1 MRVTQSGKLRLDWGA
16 ETLWQ
21 SPLPKSVFDGDT
33 LHLFAVLAE
42 VPSTPPRL
50 FWEMDGQTVQAAPE
64 TISRVADGDLARL
77 GGACRLEHTPNKKE
91 ALELALRYQL
101 LSEHSSLFLV
111 YQREGAD
118 KVSPLPQL
126 QQVPQMMAAGYASSI
141 YRAAIGEDF
150 VVTRMRLRQ
159 IEAKALRKLRHPS
172 RSMKLRA
179 AYDEP
184 RLCRESLPLDDS
196 GSYPSDAGANLLPP
210 PKEILA
216 YFDAQALTTSNLSQT
231 LKALL
236 GHFPGLEGWNTLLSD
251 LARQEGAAWEEAWA
265 AALAFL
271 AERPA
276 GEFSLSRQ
284 GQRLLRVKN
293 QALAAAVRNALTA
306 ESPDIFG

>member
-33 LHLFAVLAE
+33 LHLFAALAE
-42 VPSTPPRL
+42 VPSTPPKL

-77 GGACRLEHTPNKKE
+77 GGACRLEHAPNKKE

-118 KVSPLPQL
+118 KVSPQPQL
-126 QQVPQMMAAGYASSI
+126 QQVPQMMAAGSHGYGTVGMVGLVGISSFASKFIMRRSKSLNDES
-141 YRAAIGEDF
+141 YSESRLLSSEADED
-150 VVTRMRLRQ
+150 V
-159 IEAKALRKLRHPS
+159 
-172 RSMKLRA
+172 
-179 AYDEP
+179 
-184 RLCRESLPLDDS
+184 
-196 GSYPSDAGANLLPP
+196 PP
-210 PKEILA
+210 PQEILA
-216 YFDAQALTTSNLSQT
+216 YFDAQALATPNLGQA

-236 GHFPGLEGWNTLLSD
+236 AHFPGLESWNTLLAD
-251 LARQEGAAWEEAWA
+251 LARQEGATWEEAWA

-271 AERPA
+271 VERLA
-276 GEFSLSRQ
+276 GEISLSRQ
-284 GQRLLRVKN
+284 GRRLLQVKN
-293 QALAAAVRNALTA
+293 LALDTAVRAALAERQ
-306 ESPDIFG
+306 PDIFG